1 MTELKQWVANKRASV
16 EADVRIYQQQYPT
29 YFKADPTAKTPVELA
44 REAIGKGASRDAV
57 IQRLKENGIAPP
69 GDL

>member
-1 MTELKQWVANKRASV
+1 VGKKRADSIGV
-16 EADVRIYQQQYPT
+16 IQSYQQQYPSV
-29 YFKADPTAKTPVELA
+29 FKADPTAKTPVEQA
-44 REAIGKGASRDAV
+44 RAAIAGGASREAV